1 MNENFS
7 HLLIGAPPWI
17 VMTAIIFYAIAQVAT
32 LMLQVFQ
39 FVTSRFNAKEI
50 VATRAKAK
58 EINHTLNNVSE
69 KVDAVATIVQ
79 NGHNGHT

>member
-1 MNENFS
+1 
-7 HLLIGAPPWI
+7 
-17 VMTAIIFYAIAQVAT
+17 MTAIIFYAIAQVAT